1 VSVTPLSAVRLLA
14 VAVALYSR
22 WPATAGARARTR
34 DAEAVAGARAWLPVV
49 GLAVAVPASLAYAL
63 AGLMLPH
70 AIAVLTAML
79 VALLLSGAVHERGLA
94 RWMDQ
99 GEDAPSSARAGVLAL
114 IAVTMLVL
122 ARLEILS
129 TIDPLWIAVTLV
141 CAAAFSRGCALLAV
155 VSLPAHAAF
164 RGPGAAGLL
173 WALLWALV
181 PTAAAIAW
189 TGETELF
196 VTASALALLVGAL
209 MRQRMRRR
217 LRAGL
222 LPGEHAIGATQALSE
237 IAYFVGVLAT
247 LSVPEDAG
255 ADADL

>member
-1 VSVTPLSAVRLLA
+1 MNVTPLSAVRLLG
-14 VAVALYSR
+14 VAFALYSR
-22 WPATAGARARTR
+22 WPVPAGARASAR
-34 DAEAVAGARAWLPVV
+34 DGDSAGRARAWLPAV
-49 GLAVAVPASLAYAL
+49 GLTVAVPASLAYAL
-63 AGLMLPH
+63 VGVMLPH
-70 AIAVLTAML
+70 AVAVLAAML

-94 RWMDQ
+94 RWADQ
-99 GEDAPSSARAGVLAL
+99 AEGPPSPGRAGVPAL

-129 TIDPLWIAVTLV
+129 TIDPLWIVVTLV
-141 CAAAFSRGCALLAV
+141 CAAAFSRGCALLAAA
-155 VSLPAHAAF
+155 SLPAHAAV

-173 WALLWALV
+173 WALLWAIA

-217 LRAGL
+217 LRSGL
-222 LPGEHAIGATQALSE
+222 LPGEPAIGAAQALCE
-237 IAYFVGVLAT
+237 IAYYVGVLAT
-247 LSVPEDAG
+247 LSVADDSG
-255 ADADL
+255 ADTDL